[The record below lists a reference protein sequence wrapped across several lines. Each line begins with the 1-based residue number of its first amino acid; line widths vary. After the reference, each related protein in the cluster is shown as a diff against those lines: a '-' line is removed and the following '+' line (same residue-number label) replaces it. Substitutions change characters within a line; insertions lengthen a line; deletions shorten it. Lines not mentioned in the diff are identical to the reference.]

1 MKDTLVD
8 LGGWLLFSPTLTHYS
23 VTMATMGTQELAY
36 TPMYPVVNSQPTLG
50 ACFRN
55 MGFGDYVRLVFGT
68 GLGATVGFVGGA
80 SALNDALLPV
90 PI

>member
-1 MKDTLVD
+1 
-8 LGGWLLFSPTLTHYS
+8 
-23 VTMATMGTQELAY
+23 MGTQELAY

-80 SALNDALLPV
+80 CALNDALLPV
-90 PI
+90 PIWKRPRVARARAPDNPDGGART

>member
-1 MKDTLVD
+1 
-8 LGGWLLFSPTLTHYS
+8 
-23 VTMATMGTQELAY
+23 MATMGTQELAY

-80 SALNDALLPV
+80 CALNYALLPI
-90 PI
+90 PS